1 MYVCDKRHWFL
12 ISCVVLLSSSSIIV
26 NAFLNGGG
34 ITTATK
40 TKVQQPIISS
50 VSSSVISILSYHTN
64 VSSKCSRTTIRRP
77 IVRMMREVPNEI
89 LQSNNGTKTQISEFS
104 VDCGILWIC
113 LLWMANDIGFHI
125 PHAQNEST
133 SPTKKSD
140 LQNQSIY
147 EYAVGPMLE

>member
-1 MYVCDKRHWFL
+1 MEVSSCNVYKHWLL
-12 ISCVVLLSSSSIIV
+12 ISCVVLLSSSYTPSAIIV

-50 VSSSVISILSYHTN
+50 VSSSVISILSSVPLSYHNN

-77 IVRMMREVPNEI
+77 IVMMMREVPNEI

-104 VDCGILWIC
+104 LDCGILWIC
-113 LLWMANDIGFHI
+113 LLWMANTTG
-125 PHAQNEST
+125 
-133 SPTKKSD
+133 
-140 LQNQSIY
+140 
-147 EYAVGPMLE
+147 